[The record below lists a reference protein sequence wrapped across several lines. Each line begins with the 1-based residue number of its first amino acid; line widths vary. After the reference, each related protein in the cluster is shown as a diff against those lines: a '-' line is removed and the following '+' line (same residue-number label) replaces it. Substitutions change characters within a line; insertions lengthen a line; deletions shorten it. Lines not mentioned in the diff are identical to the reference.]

1 MMNNIQ
7 EVIVY
12 RNPMEAVT
20 WDFLM
25 SADGFVF
32 ITGMVVFVLSSYVLS
47 SILDNILRKNVNR
60 VHRFPLIRRMF
71 INEYTSLY
79 LGAIVT
85 GIYVWWM
92 I

>member
-1 MMNNIQ
+1 MMTNIQ

-12 RNPMEAVT
+12 RNPIEAVT
-20 WDFLM
+20 WNFLM
-25 SADGFVF
+25 SAAGFVF
-32 ITGMVVFVLSSYVLS
+32 ITGMVVFVISLIV
-47 SILDNILRKNVNR
+47 IDGILRKNANLVR
-60 VHRFPLIRRMF
+60 RFQLIHRMF
-71 INEYTSLY
+71 TNGYASLY